1 MLWNSTQRLEM
12 HAGCGRLHK
21 LLISLHRY
29 SCICSRLWP
38 ALLTIPKAF
47 LNRSGLLSCW
57 YSLSCRRHFYFTGKY
72 SAHMCTDLSQCVC
85 TLTEDISSV
94 RSQASCPILLWYIAQ
109 ATLIRNTFR
118 IEAARLQEANV
129 SIFGVQPWTWVQP
142 FWWVRSRFLASFS
155 NICWKLKKKGNI
167 L

>member
-1 MLWNSTQRLEM
+1 M
-12 HAGCGRLHK
+12 
-21 LLISLHRY
+21 
-29 SCICSRLWP
+29 
-38 ALLTIPKAF
+38 
-47 LNRSGLLSCW
+47 SCW

-85 TLTEDISSV
+85 TLTEDSSSV
-94 RSQASCPILLWYIAQ
+94 SSQASCPILLWYIAQ
-109 ATLIRNTFR
+109 GTLIRNTFR

-155 NICWKLKKKGNI
+155 NICWKLKKKGISCNRFAYRFSFPLYLQLWPLCTLVNYLDCVGSMILNI
-167 L
+167 TGE